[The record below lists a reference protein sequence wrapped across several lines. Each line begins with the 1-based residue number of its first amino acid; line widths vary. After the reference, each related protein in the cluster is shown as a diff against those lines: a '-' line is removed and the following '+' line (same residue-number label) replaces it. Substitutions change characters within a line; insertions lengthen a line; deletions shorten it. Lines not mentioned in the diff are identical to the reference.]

1 MLGLPEEDPRSLVLK
16 QSTHLSNYLRSVNP
30 TALLAAAAAAAIVV
44 LLVVVMVGV
53 K

>member
-30 TALLAAAAAAAIVV
+30 TALLAAAAAAIVV
-44 LLVVVMVGV
+44 VLVVVMVGV

>member
-16 QSTHLSNYLRSVNP
+16 QSPHLSNYLRSVNP
-30 TALLAAAAAAAIVV
+30 TALLAAAAAAIVV
-44 LLVVVMVGV
+44 VLVVVMVGV